1 MKPGVDADDLH
12 RLLDHHQSELVLA
25 LLLIQQDQ
33 SRQRIEQ
40 LGIRTVARLKLFNL
54 VEELSFAWVVAVERR
69 AGA

>member
-1 MKPGVDADDLH
+1 MEPGVDSDDLH
-12 RLLDHHQSELVLA
+12 RLLDRHQSEGLLA

-40 LGIRTVARLKLFNL
+40 LGIRTVARLNLFNL
-54 VEELSFAWVVAVERR
+54 VEELPFAWIVVERR